1 MPPDKTSRCSEGF
14 FNGAIKLGWQFSPAS
29 TRVIGLFLCL
39 IFFKRRL
46 WGYGENATKIVTT
59 ILKTVSLG

>member
-1 MPPDKTSRCSEGF
+1 MLPDKISRCSEGF
-14 FNGAIKLGWQFSPAS
+14 FNGALKLGRQFALAS
-29 TRVIGLFLCL
+29 TRVVRPFLCL

-59 ILKTVSLG
+59 ILKTDSLG